1 MQAVVLAAGRGT
13 RMGSLTDERPKPL
26 VEVGGK
32 PLLSHGLDRL
42 IDIGI
47 EEFVLV
53 VGYRKGEIIDHYG
66 DEYRGRP
73 VTYVHQREQRGLAH
87 AVLTAEPVVDDDFLV
102 YNGDNVIDGDVGQV
116 LDRQR
121 SEGVDAT
128 LLVDEVSRDEAA
140 ETGVCLTDG
149 DGRLTGVVEKPDDP
163 PSTLVLTGVFAFS
176 PEIFH
181 ACHLV
186 QPSDRGEYELT
197 DAIDLLLRA
206 GRPIETVELDGW
218 RVNVNTPA
226 DRDRAEHRLRGA
238 DG

>member
-1 MQAVVLAAGRGT
+1 
-13 RMGSLTDERPKPL
+13 MGSLTDDRPKPL
-26 VEVGGK
+26 VEVDGR

-42 IDIGI
+42 IDVGI
-47 EEFVLV
+47 EAFVLV

-73 VTYVHQREQRGLAH
+73 VTYVHQREQQGLAH
-87 AVLTAEPVVDDDFLV
+87 AVLTAEAVVDDDFLV
-102 YNGDNVIDGDVGQV
+102 FNGDNVIAGNLARVV
-116 LDRQR
+116 ERQER
-121 SEGVDAT
+121 DDVDAT

-140 ETGVCLTDG
+140 ETGVCLTDEA
-149 DGRLTGVVEKPDDP
+149 GRLTGVVEKPDDP

-226 DRDRAEHRLRGA
+226 DRDRAERRLRDAGT
-238 DG
+238 